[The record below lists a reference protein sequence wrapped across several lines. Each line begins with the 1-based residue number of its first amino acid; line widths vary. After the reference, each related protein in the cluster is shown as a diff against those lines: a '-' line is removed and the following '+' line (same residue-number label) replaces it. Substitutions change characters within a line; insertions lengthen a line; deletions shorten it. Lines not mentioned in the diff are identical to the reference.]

1 VAAQPKGR
9 QPVTLSNRLQTDL
22 TSAIRERDELRRDT
36 LRMAISAA
44 YNVQKRQGRDLTDD
58 EVVAVLGR
66 EVKTRRESIEAYT
79 AAGRQDA
86 ADKEQSE
93 IDIISAYLPQQL
105 TEAEIDGLVKETIS
119 EIGASSPREM
129 GKVMAALMPKTKG
142 RADGKLVSAAVAREL
157 ASRDLAGHGH

>member
-1 VAAQPKGR
+1 
-9 QPVTLSNRLQTDL
+9 VTLSNRLQTDL

-105 TEAEIDGLVKETIS
+105 SEAEIDGLVKETIS